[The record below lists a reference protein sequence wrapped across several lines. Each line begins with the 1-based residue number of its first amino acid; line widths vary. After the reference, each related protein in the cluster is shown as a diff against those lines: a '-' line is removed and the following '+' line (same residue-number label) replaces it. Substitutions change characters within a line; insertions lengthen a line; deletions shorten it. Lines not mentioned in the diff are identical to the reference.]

1 MREGAW
7 GYLEKATYTVG
18 KIPLGTT
25 LSDEPAEIR
34 FTSKR
39 MMRRKKK
46 RNGKKVHFSLGSECW
61 AFISKRMLIKKS
73 GITR

>member
-1 MREGAW
+1 MREGGW

-46 RNGKKVHFSLGSECW
+46 GMVKR
-61 AFISKRMLIKKS
+61 FISLWDLNVGRS
-73 GITR
+73 SVREC